1 MIFQPNSR
9 EKDDFPLPFLRSA
22 LISSRKWDRGHGN
35 YQKLME
41 IILLKFNIALEKRPN
56 PKGKDRRPTIIFQLL
71 NFFQPTVTWINGGC
85 DQTLT
90 ILYHQLP
97 YRDLLKHL
105 LRRYLDPQNVSK
117 TPASPAEE
125 VFGCLGN

>member
-1 MIFQPNSR
+1 MQ
-9 EKDDFPLPFLRSA
+9 
-22 LISSRKWDRGHGN
+22 
-35 YQKLME
+35 
-41 IILLKFNIALEKRPN
+41 
-56 PKGKDRRPTIIFQLL
+56 DRRPTIIFQLL

-117 TPASPAEE
+117 TPAEE